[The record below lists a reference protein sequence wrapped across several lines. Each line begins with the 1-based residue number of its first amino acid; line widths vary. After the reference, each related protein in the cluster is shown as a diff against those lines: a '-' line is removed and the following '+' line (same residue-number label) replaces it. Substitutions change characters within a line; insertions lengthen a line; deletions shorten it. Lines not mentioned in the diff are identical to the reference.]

1 VGATAE
7 VRRSLRI
14 VLDTNVV
21 ISALIFRQGSLA
33 WLRDALS
40 AGHVVPV
47 VSAETLS
54 ELIRVLTYPKFR
66 LDAEQ
71 QEIVL
76 TRYMQHAETLK
87 SPRTRVRLPVCR
99 DAEDEMFLRLAYA
112 AKVDALVTGD
122 SDLLALAGIAKVA
135 IIEPAELKR
144 TTTAS

>member
-1 VGATAE
+1 VGATTE
-7 VRRSLRI
+7 VKRSLRA

-21 ISALIFRQGSLA
+21 ISALIFCRGSLA

-54 ELIRVLTYPKFR
+54 ELIRVLSYPRFR

-71 QEIVL
+71 QKIIL

-87 SPRTRVRLPVCR
+87 SPRTRARLPVCR

-122 SDLLALAGIAKVA
+122 SDLLALAGLSKVV

-144 TTTAS
+144 LVTAS